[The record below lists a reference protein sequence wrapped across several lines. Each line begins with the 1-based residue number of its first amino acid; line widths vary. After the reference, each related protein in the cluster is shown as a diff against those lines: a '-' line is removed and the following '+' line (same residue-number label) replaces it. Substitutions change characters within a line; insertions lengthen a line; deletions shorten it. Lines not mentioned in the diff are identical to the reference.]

1 MDSISSG
8 DAGRLG
14 GPMAFLREAVA
25 SLRTR
30 RLLLPVVMLA
40 VVLTASNIVILR
52 NMPVKGG
59 AFPSPFAAA
68 AIVRVLGLVAGAVAI
83 LRVLNSS
90 PRPSWRPDGAFWLY
104 ALTLLVGIAAGA
116 VAGILVGGE
125 DDPLAGLAV
134 GMLVTIVTAPF
145 APWFAAIAVERPL
158 AWRPG
163 PWLRRFGAWL
173 PPLLLWSLLLLT
185 PLAELHGALDKWL
198 IEGAGRYFWPVAL
211 FDGLLS
217 VLLALIG
224 LALASVAY
232 RRVARI
238 EGLSS

>member
-1 MDSISSG
+1 MG
-8 DAGRLG
+8 GEAGR
-14 GPMAFLREAVA
+14 GPFGFLREAVT

-30 RLLLPVVMLA
+30 RLLLPAVFLA
-40 VVLTASNIVILR
+40 VVLTGSNIVILL
-52 NMPVKGG
+52 NMPVKGQTL
-59 AFPSPFAAA
+59 PLPFVAS
-68 AIVRVLGLVAGAVAI
+68 AIVRVLGLVAGAVAS
-83 LRVLNSS
+83 LRILNSS
-90 PRPSWRPDGAFWLY
+90 PRPPWRPDGAFWLY
-104 ALTLLVGIAAGA
+104 ALTLMLGIAAGA

-125 DDPLAGLAV
+125 EDPVAGVAV
-134 GMLVTIVTAPF
+134 GILVTIVTAPF

-173 PPLLLWSLLLLT
+173 PSLLLWSLVILT

-238 EGLSS
+238 